1 MSKDKPKGMKGIRAK
16 LARQKAIAA
25 VEVKRALIEAS
36 KALDRQT
43 QELVALRRII
53 ISERAQII
61 YYTEKYRAH
70 ASRECVELVAI
81 GFLDLTEAQQE
92 HYIKLAVTELNGDAS
107 IVPHDA
113 EAAAVQADSAELGKK
128 IRLQ

>member
-1 MSKDKPKGMKGIRAK
+1 MRKQPTGMKGFKKK
-16 LARQKAIAA
+16 LRETKAIATRD
-25 VEVKRALIEAS
+25 VKRALMEAS

-61 YYTEKYRAH
+61 YYTEKYRAF

-81 GFLDLTEAQQE
+81 GFLDLTEPQQE
-92 HYIKLAVTELNGDAS
+92 HYIKLAVKELNGDAS

-113 EAAAVQADSAELGKK
+113 EAAKVQTESAELGKK
-128 IRLQ
+128 IILQ